1 MRAIPEVALGLLAG
15 SVADLC
21 IPDPSRAHPV
31 AGFGWVATRLEA
43 RMWKPGAL
51 WARCAGVVYVSV
63 LVGGAA
69 MATALLDRAL
79 GRVRLG
85 RGLLMTGVTWSV
97 LGGAS
102 LEREAR
108 RVSEAI
114 ARGDLGD
121 GRRHIR
127 ALVGRDPEGLDA
139 AGLCRAAVES
149 VAENTADAVVA
160 ALLWGAIAGPA
171 GAVAY
176 RAANT
181 LDAMV
186 GHRSPR
192 YERFGWAA
200 ARLDDL
206 LTWAPAR
213 LGAGLTV
220 ALSPLVG
227 GDRRRAWRGLQRDA
241 SAHPSP
247 NAGRLQAAFAGALD
261 IRLGGPNRYEGVLE
275 ERPRI
280 GEGRAPDPHSIAAA
294 VQLSKLVGVVA
305 TALAALIAWGLRR
318 SRPASLE
325 DARPGPTR

>member
-1 MRAIPEVALGLLAG
+1 MRRPGHPLGPL
-15 SVADLC
+15 
-21 IPDPSRAHPV
+21 R
-31 AGFGWVATRLEA
+31 
-43 RMWKPGAL
+43 
-51 WARCAGVVYVSV
+51 ARCAGVAYVAV

-69 MATALLDRAL
+69 TATALLDRAL
-79 GRVRLG
+79 GRARLG
-85 RGLLMTGVTWSV
+85 RALLTAGVTWSV

-114 ARGDLGD
+114 IRGDLGAA
-121 GRRHIR
+121 RRLIP

-139 AGLCRAAVES
+139 AELARATVES

-192 YERFGWAA
+192 YEHFGWAA

-213 LGAGLTV
+213 LGAGLAV
-220 ALSPLVG
+220 LLSPLAG
-227 GDRRRAWRGLQRDA
+227 GDPGGAWRVLRRDG

-247 NAGRLQAAFAGALD
+247 NAGRLEAAFAGALG
-261 IRLGGPNRYEGVLE
+261 IRLGGPNRYGGIVE

-280 GEGRAPDPHSIAAA
+280 GEGRAPDPHSITAALR
-294 VQLSKLVGVVA
+294 LSKLIGTVA
-305 TALAALIAWGLRR
+305 TALSALIACNLRP
-318 SRPASLE
+318 SRPRSPE
-325 DARPGPTR
+325 GEPRGRPG